1 MRGIEAIGF
10 VSFVVLVL
18 IISLLTT
25 ITNLTLIY
33 KLRLFPDMQ
42 LMTFVNENIIFKGD
56 VDLDKVLLS
65 KSQINGNVIIF
76 VNI

>member
-1 MRGIEAIGF
+1 MKGFEAIGF

-33 KLRLFPDMQ
+33 KLKLFPEMEI
-42 LMTFVNENIIFKGD
+42 MSFVNENVVFKGNI
-56 VDLDKVLLS
+56 DLDEILLS
-65 KSQINGNVIIF
+65 KNQINGLFSQIL
-76 VNI
+76 

>member
-1 MRGIEAIGF
+1 MKGFEAIGF

-33 KLRLFPDMQ
+33 KLKLFPEMEI
-42 LMTFVNENIIFKGD
+42 MSFVNENVVFKGNI
-56 VDLDKVLLS
+56 DLDQILLS
-65 KSQINGNVIIF
+65 KNQINGLFSQIL
-76 VNI
+76 